1 MNQNMVRTKLKWI
14 APVAAAIGAP
24 LALFVA
30 GPAKEIAEAA
40 VVRLGDGSLL
50 AFAAAANALT
60 VIP

>member
-1 MNQNMVRTKLKWI
+1 MVHTKKLWMV
-14 APVAAAIGAP
+14 PVAAAIGVP
-24 LALFVA
+24 LALLAA

-40 VVRLGDGSLL
+40 VERLGDGTIL